1 MLDDTIQN
9 SRDQAVSIQTRHAAR
24 PGGIV
29 AATWIIGL
37 GVVFLLQQLLELSW
51 GEAWPM
57 FVILAGIGGL
67 VGVVV
72 GFRGM
77 RSPFAALAWPVGL
90 LVVGALLL
98 LSTTGSLGVEPGEL
112 VARWWP
118 VAIIAWGAW
127 LLLAALIP
135 GRRIGM
141 ETMELPLAGS
151 GPVAVRIRFGGG
163 ELKVRPG
170 RPSTI
175 SGEFAGVEG
184 KVRQEAGRVEIE
196 PESPT
201 AWPFWDRTPSWAI
214 GLPED
219 VPLSLQVESGA
230 TKTLL
235 DLVPLQVSSLRIS
248 TGASDT
254 RVRLPARGPISVRAD
269 SGAASLVFEVPDGVA
284 VRVHGTMALGSLQV
298 DETRFPRAGRAWE
311 SPGYATAENRAEIE
325 VQGGVG
331 SVRVLAGS
339 AVPA

>member
-1 MLDDTIQN
+1 MST
-9 SRDQAVSIQTRHAAR
+9 QTHHPGRS
-24 PGGIV
+24 GGIV

-37 GVVFLLQQLLELSW
+37 GVVFLLQQALELSW

-57 FVILAGIGGL
+57 FLILAGVGGL

-72 GFRGM
+72 GFRGL

-90 LVVGALLL
+90 LVIGTLLL
-98 LSTTGSLGVEPGEL
+98 MSTTDALGVGPGEL

-127 LLLAALIP
+127 LLLAALVP

-163 ELKVRPG
+163 ELTVRPG
-170 RPSTI
+170 RASTI
-175 SGEFAGVEG
+175 SGEFAGMEG
-184 KVRQEAGRVEIE
+184 KVRQTDGRVEIE
-196 PESPT
+196 PESPPP
-201 AWPFWDRTPSWAI
+201 WPFWDRAPSWTI

-235 DLVPLQVSSLRIS
+235 DLAALEVSSLRIS
-248 TGASDT
+248 TGASET
-254 RVRLPARGPISVRAD
+254 RVRLPAHGATSVRAD

-298 DETRFPRAGRAWE
+298 DESRFPRVGRDWE
-311 SPGYATAENRAEIE
+311 SPGYAGATDRAEIE

-331 SVRVLAGS
+331 SVRVMAAS